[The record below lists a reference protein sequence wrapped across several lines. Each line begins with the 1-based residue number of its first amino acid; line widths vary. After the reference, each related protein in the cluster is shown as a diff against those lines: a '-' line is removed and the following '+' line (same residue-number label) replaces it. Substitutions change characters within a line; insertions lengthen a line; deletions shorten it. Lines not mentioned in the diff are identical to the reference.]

1 MTDSDN
7 PEIIG
12 DAIVKKIKKKGEKGE
27 RKKKKKK
34 KADQQLQS
42 QNQND
47 LQGHDLQDGS
57 A

>member
-34 KADQQLQS
+34 KLDQQLQS
-42 QNQND
+42 QN
-47 LQGHDLQDGS
+47 
-57 A
+57 